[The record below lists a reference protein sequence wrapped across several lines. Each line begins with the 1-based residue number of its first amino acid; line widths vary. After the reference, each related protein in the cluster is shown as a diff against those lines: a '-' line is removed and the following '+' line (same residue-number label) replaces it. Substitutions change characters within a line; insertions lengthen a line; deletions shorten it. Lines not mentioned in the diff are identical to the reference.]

1 MDLAPQRRLAA
12 IMFTDI
18 VGYSRLMGADEARAM
33 RLLDRHDAILGE
45 QVRAHGGE
53 IVRGNAQAEVADPEA
68 GARGRGF
75 AEHGGRVGHRALRI
89 RQRLGET
96 AGGEIAS
103 RQIAE
108 RSDG

>member
-53 IVRGNAQAEVADPEA
+53 ILKKMGDSVFASFRLGHECSALRHRDPA
-68 GARGRGF
+68 GAGPSQRGR
-75 AEHGGRVGHRALRI
+75 
-89 RQRLGET
+89 
-96 AGGEIAS
+96 
-103 RQIAE
+103 
-108 RSDG
+108 